1 VKVIEVNYNLQNN
14 TQTPKATLSDLFI
27 LLYSIYL
34 LEEKGANPSILTLNK
49 LYPFIFQKLEEK
61 NELDKLQVF
70 NLPFYKMD
78 KGHYNKSLK
87 NNYLARLLKA
97 NLIEKGAEASY
108 KLKSETK
115 RMISGFHKELGAN
128 DYNKEFVSL
137 VTEYITLFI
146 EGRNYNDVYNALHDF
161 SHGSIVEKEGKKISV
176 HELATDDNL
185 AIAYNSPDFKVGKP
199 SNLVPTEYLTLL
211 GYMLQENVKPNE
223 SSKELVE
230 TLLQSSA

>member
-1 VKVIEVNYNLQNN
+1 MKVIEVSYNLQAN
-14 TQTPKATLSDLFI
+14 TQTSKATLSDLFI

-34 LEEKGANPSILTLNK
+34 LQERGAKPSILTLNK
-49 LYPFIFQKLEEK
+49 LYPYIFQKLEEK

-78 KGHYNKSLK
+78 RGHYNKSLK
-87 NNYLARLLKA
+87 NKYLAKLL
-97 NLIEKGAEASY
+97 EAGLVEEGDESSY
-108 KLKSETK
+108 KLKSNA
-115 RMISGFHKELGAN
+115 RSMIRDFYEESKEN

-137 VTEYITLFI
+137 VTEYVKRFI
-146 EGRNYNDVYNALHDF
+146 EGRNYNDIYNALHHF
-161 SHGSIVEKEGKKISV
+161 SHSSLVEKSGEMTSV
-176 HELATDDNL
+176 HELDTDDNS
-185 AIAYNSPDFKVGKP
+185 AIAYNTPDFREGKP

-211 GYMLQENVKPNE
+211 GYMLQENVKPTE